1 MKKKV
6 ILILVIVLLFNL
18 CACVGEPA
26 DNTSDP
32 GNNLPDTFDTFYF
45 IGEFDRED
53 LNLEVFEEF
62 FLANGYT
69 KHEEESDKNPK
80 TIAFTKSAED
90 ITETGVIM
98 FYVYEAAEEA
108 KAAFRDEPLFTAIF
122 KERSHCRINN
132 MVIYSMLN
140 GAMNELV
147 SHFGL
152 EAGFRNII
160 VDEEYAFETVC
171 DVLEELG
178 FKVYG
183 NSQIYDVV
191 SPSGRTVLNIVTYE
205 TSQEFE
211 SACVNWP
218 IMLSD
223 KDHLLGFT
231 YDPNTTTLAFRQGKF
246 ILIGNM
252 DWLHLVR
259 TRLEQAAA

>member
-90 ITETGVIM
+90 ITE
-98 FYVYEAAEEA
+98 
-108 KAAFRDEPLFTAIF
+108 
-122 KERSHCRINN
+122 
-132 MVIYSMLN
+132 
-140 GAMNELV
+140 
-147 SHFGL
+147 
-152 EAGFRNII
+152 
-160 VDEEYAFETVC
+160 
-171 DVLEELG
+171 
-178 FKVYG
+178 
-183 NSQIYDVV
+183 
-191 SPSGRTVLNIVTYE
+191 
-205 TSQEFE
+205 
-211 SACVNWP
+211 
-218 IMLSD
+218 
-223 KDHLLGFT
+223 
-231 YDPNTTTLAFRQGKF
+231 QG
-246 ILIGNM
+246 
-252 DWLHLVR
+252 
-259 TRLEQAAA
+259 